1 MKKNITYISI
11 FFLIFFITFV
21 LYKSLNK
28 ENIYIPEKVLSEKIT
43 SFSSKNLFSEK
54 IINSED
60 FILKNKYSLINI
72 WASWCPPCRAE
83 HEILMEIS
91 KDKSIF
97 LIGINYKE
105 KISNAKS
112 FLNKA
117 GNPFDIIFTDK
128 DGTLS
133 INLGAVGV
141 PETYIV
147 NSDQEIIKKYIGTL
161 SKKQFQEIKKIINK

>member
-1 MKKNITYISI
+1 MKKNIIYILL
-11 FFLIFFITFV
+11 FFLSFFIIFV

-28 ENIYIPEKVLSEKIT
+28 ENVYIPERVLNEKI
-43 SFSSKNLFSEK
+43 SNFSSKDLFSEN
-54 IINSED
+54 IINSKD

-72 WASWCPPCRAE
+72 WASWCLPCRAE

-91 KDKSIF
+91 KDESIF

-105 KISNAKS
+105 RSANAKS
-112 FLNKA
+112 FLHKV
-117 GNPFDIIFTDK
+117 GDPFDIIFTDK

-147 NSDQEIIKKYIGTL
+147 NSDQEIIKRYIGTL
-161 SKKQFQEIKKIINK
+161 SEKQFQEIKKIINK

>member
-1 MKKNITYISI
+1 MKKNITYILI
-11 FFLIFFITFV
+11 FFLSFFIIFI

-28 ENIYIPEKVLSEKIT
+28 ENVYIPEKVLNEKI
-43 SFSSKNLFSEK
+43 SNFSSKDLFTEN

-72 WASWCPPCRAE
+72 WASWCLPCRAE

-91 KDKSIF
+91 KDDSIF

-105 KISNAKS
+105 RSVNAKS
-112 FLNKA
+112 FLHKV
-117 GNPFDIIFTDK
+117 GDPFDIIFTDK

-133 INLGAVGV
+133 INLGAFGV

-147 NSDQEIIKKYIGTL
+147 NSDQEIIKRYIGTL

>member
-1 MKKNITYISI
+1 MKKNITYILI
-11 FFLIFFITFV
+11 FFLSFFIIFI

-28 ENIYIPEKVLSEKIT
+28 ENVYIPEKVLNEKI
-43 SFSSKNLFSEK
+43 SNFSSKDLFSEK

-60 FILKNKYSLINI
+60 FILKNKYNLINI
-72 WASWCPPCRAE
+72 WASWCLPCRAE

-91 KDKSIF
+91 KDESIF

-105 KISNAKS
+105 RSTNAKS
-112 FLNKA
+112 FLHKV
-117 GNPFDIIFTDK
+117 GDPFDIIFTDK

-133 INLGAVGV
+133 INLGAFGV

-147 NSDQEIIKKYIGTL
+147 NSDQEIIKRYIGTL